1 MFCQHTEPAV
11 YYTCR
16 VSSSCDDLKLGEYTT
31 TQDTFRILLNNIY
44 KTKKL
49 TPFFHW
55 YLFWNAK
62 LLVVYFLVVFIGKP
76 CHVCK
81 YQPWL
86 TNEYHQKKNDIFN
99 FCLLSSIIS
108 NLCWVEEELSLRSSH
123 FTAFSLSLS
132 LSLLYCN
139 SICVH
144 CQPQVWHLFMLSVWE
159 KRRQEKGSPM
169 VISTT
174 IFSLLITTGDSFLR
188 PHDQT
193 YHQEMDSFH
202 FWPVWYM

>member
-31 TQDTFRILLNNIY
+31 TQDTFRILLNNRY
-44 KTKKL
+44 KTK
-49 TPFFHW
+49 THPIFHW
-55 YLFWNAK
+55 YLFWNVK

-108 NLCWVEEELSLRSSH
+108 NLSGVEEELSLRSSH
-123 FTAFSLSLS
+123 FTTLSLS
-132 LSLLYCN
+132 C
-139 SICVH
+139 ITTWVCVH
-144 CQPQVWHLFMLSVWE
+144 CQPQAGLTSLHA
-159 KRRQEKGSPM
+159 
-169 VISTT
+169 
-174 IFSLLITTGDSFLR
+174 FSLGEEEAGERVSDGNQHHHILATDHHRGLLSSTS
-188 PHDQT
+188 
-193 YHQEMDSFH
+193 
-202 FWPVWYM
+202 WPGLPPRNG

>member
-76 CHVCK
+76 CHMCK

-86 TNEYHQKKNDIFN
+86 TNEYHQKKIIFSI
-99 FCLLSSIIS
+99 FVCCPPSFLTCVGWRRSCRWDLHILLP
-108 NLCWVEEELSLRSSH
+108 
-123 FTAFSLSLS
+123 SLSLS

-174 IFSLLITTGDSFLR
+174 IFSLLITTGDLFLR
-188 PHDQT
+188 PHDQA

-202 FWPVWYM
+202 FWLVWYM

>member
-132 LSLLYCN
+132 LSLSLLYCN

-188 PHDQT
+188 PHD
-193 YHQEMDSFH
+193 
-202 FWPVWYM
+202 

>member
-11 YYTCR
+11 YYYTCR

-31 TQDTFRILLNNIY
+31 QDTFRILNNI
-44 KTKKL
+44 KQKL

-55 YLFWNAK
+55 YLFWNVK
-62 LLVVYFLVVFIGKP
+62 LVVYFLVVFIGKP

-99 FCLLSSIIS
+99 FWLLSSIIS
-108 NLCWVEEELSLRSSH
+108 NLCAVEEELSLRSSH
-123 FTAFSLSLS
+123 FTTLSLS
-132 LSLLYCN
+132 C
-139 SICVH
+139 ITTWVCVH

-188 PHDQT
+188 PHDQA

>member
-16 VSSSCDDLKLGEYTT
+16 VSSSCDDLKFGEYTT

-44 KTKKL
+44 KTK
-49 TPFFHW
+49 THPIFHW

-108 NLCWVEEELSLRSSH
+108 NLCGVEEELSLRSSH
-123 FTAFSLSLS
+123 FTTLSLS
-132 LSLLYCN
+132 C
-139 SICVH
+139 ITTWVCVH

-174 IFSLLITTGDSFLR
+174 IFSLLITTGDSFLQ
-188 PHDQT
+188 PHD
-193 YHQEMDSFH
+193 
-202 FWPVWYM
+202 

>member
-44 KTKKL
+44 KTK
-49 TPFFHW
+49 THPIFHW
-55 YLFWNAK
+55 YLFWNVK

-99 FCLLSSIIS
+99 FWLLSSIIS

-132 LSLLYCN
+132 LSC
-139 SICVH
+139 IATR
-144 CQPQVWHLFMLSVWE
+144 SVCTVS
-159 KRRQEKGSPM
+159 RRSDISSCFQSGRRGGRRKG
-169 VISTT
+169 
-174 IFSLLITTGDSFLR
+174 LR
-188 PHDQT
+188 
-193 YHQEMDSFH
+193 
-202 FWPVWYM
+202 W

>member
-16 VSSSCDDLKLGEYTT
+16 VSSCDDLKLGKYT
-31 TQDTFRILLNNIY
+31 TQDIFRILNNIKQ
-44 KTKKL
+44 KTYHFSIDTYFGTQNSL
-49 TPFFHW
+49 FISWW
-55 YLFWNAK
+55 YSLASLATCVSTSPGLPMN
-62 LLVVYFLVVFIGKP
+62 
-76 CHVCK
+76 
-81 YQPWL
+81 
-86 TNEYHQKKNDIFN
+86 TTKKNDIFN
-99 FCLLSSIIS
+99 FWLLSIIS
-108 NLCWVEEELSLRSSH
+108 NLCVGWSCRWDLHISLS
-123 FTAFSLSLS
+123 SLS

-139 SICVH
+139 SVCVH

-188 PHDQT
+188 PHDQA
-193 YHQEMDSFH
+193 YHQEMIVSIFDL
-202 FWPVWYM
+202 YDICR